1 MDELNRDQIDEM
13 LDELINS
20 SFRDDDNDIV
30 TRNAIACC
38 YSIRRLPRN
47 VIAQHNCDKCHKEFS
62 CREKEGQEQ
71 RLNHLVNNLKREG
84 LVAKIVYHCN
94 DCVEKY
100 KVSSVEI
107 WSKAIDD
114 DKWNISIESR
124 SNDNYVEQTDNRE
137 E

>member
-1 MDELNRDQIDEM
+1 MDEQNRKQIDEM
-13 LDELINS
+13 LQELSKSNT
-20 SFRDDDNDIV
+20 RDNDYEII
-30 TRNAIACC
+30 TRNKIACC
-38 YSIRRLPRN
+38 YSLRRLPRN

-100 KVSSVEI
+100 GIGSVEI
-107 WSKAIDD
+107 WSKAIDE
-114 DKWNISIESR
+114 DKWTISIEKR
-124 SNDNYVEQTDNRE
+124 SYD
-137 E
+137 

>member
-1 MDELNRDQIDEM
+1 MDKQNREQINEM
-13 LDELINS
+13 LQELSKSNP
-20 SFRDDDNDIV
+20 RDNDYEII
-30 TRNAIACC
+30 TRNKIACC
-38 YSIRRLPRN
+38 YSLRRLPRD
-47 VIAQHNCDKCHKEFS
+47 VIVQHNCENCHKEFTR
-62 CREKEGQEQ
+62 REKEGQEQ

-100 KVSSVEI
+100 GIGSVEI
-107 WSKAIDD
+107 WSKAIDE
-114 DKWNISIESR
+114 DKWTISIESR